1 MGGQGPSADLP
12 LGIDR
17 PSKGLARPL
26 EHLPLPHHGS
36 QCPPLRN
43 GALER
48 VGQSFKTWV
57 QILGCEIK
65 IALQTA
71 QCLSFLL
78 SELGVI
84 INPPSIV
91 LKIDHKCSGVPQ
103 HGGCSVMET
112 AL

>member
-1 MGGQGPSADLP
+1 M
-12 LGIDR
+12 
-17 PSKGLARPL
+17 
-26 EHLPLPHHGS
+26 
-36 QCPPLRN
+36 
-43 GALER
+43 
-48 VGQSFKTWV
+48 GQSFKTWV